1 MFWYFYNLI
10 QDCSRVCCA
19 KRKCKN
25 SYKDLYTEEL
35 YRNTELSKRLS
46 AYISIVKQL
55 KDL

>member
-19 KRKCKN
+19 KGKCKN

-46 AYISIVKQL
+46 AYILIVKQL